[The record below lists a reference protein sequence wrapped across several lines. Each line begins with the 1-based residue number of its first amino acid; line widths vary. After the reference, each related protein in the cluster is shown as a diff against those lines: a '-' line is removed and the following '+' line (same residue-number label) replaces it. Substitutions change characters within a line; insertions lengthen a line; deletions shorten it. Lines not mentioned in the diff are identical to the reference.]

1 MQPEQHSKTLDLA
14 LRNLVD
20 VDDGHSDREGAVPG
34 RRPAALQPSAV
45 LRGLLRQRDLLHR
58 ILLLGVVLRG
68 GLVRRRDA
76 AGRAEEAGEPE
87 RPQAHEEG
95 RLPRER
101 RVQQGHSISVVHA
114 SE

>member
-1 MQPEQHSKTLDLA
+1 MQPEQHSKTINLAHRDL
-14 LRNLVD
+14 
-20 VDDGHSDREGAVPG
+20 VDDGHSDHEGAVAG
-34 RRPAALQPSAV
+34 RPAALQPSAV

-58 ILLLGVVLRG
+58 ILLSGVVLRG
-68 GLVRRRDA
+68 GFLRRRDA
-76 AGRAEEAGEPE
+76 AGRPQEAGEPE

>member
-14 LRNLVD
+14 LRNL
-20 VDDGHSDREGAVPG
+20 DGHSDRQGAVPG
-34 RRPAALQPSAV
+34 RPAALQPSAV
-45 LRGLLRQRDLLHR
+45 LRGFLRQRDLLHR
-58 ILLLGVVLRG
+58 VLLSGVVLRS

-76 AGRAEEAGEPE
+76 AGRPEKAGEPE

-101 RVQQGHSISVVHA
+101 RVQQGHSISVVLVT
-114 SE
+114 